1 MTRLQAEIALITESI
16 DRTKEKLERDE
27 RRLRELVLKHI

>member
-1 MTRLQAEIALITESI
+1 MSTLEAEIQLITESI

-27 RRLRELVLKHI
+27 RRLRELVLRHI